1 MRAKRTP
8 LLLRAA
14 LCALPLVATAAE
26 GETCAEAPR
35 ECAEAACKT
44 SLTSAYFAAMLQR
57 DAASK
62 PPPVCPPDRYRLG
75 RYSWTLVR
83 TRTPKLAQ
91 PCPVRALSAQPA
103 PRPPRSSTRSRHT
116 IRIRRRMS
124 NSRRPR
130 SSCARSRS
138 YTRARTARTICR
150 SRWQARPRGSVRAP
164 SSACGC
170 ASCTTTSTSRWAR
183 RPCRATC
190 ARSTR
195 PGGRPARSA
204 SGRKPSSR
212 SAQRSDGRRP
222 LVSGEAPSL
231 FLSLFFQHTV

>member
-75 RYSWTLVR
+75 RYSWTLLHSIAAYYPDSPTDEQQQAAAQFLRAFPLLYPCKDCAHDLQIAMASTPPRLGSRAEFSLWMCELHNHVNEQVGKAPVPCDLR
-83 TRTPKLAQ
+83 ALDEAWRTPSKECERAQAELAI
-91 PCPVRALSAQPA
+91 SA
-103 PRPPRSSTRSRHT
+103 
-116 IRIRRRMS
+116 
-124 NSRRPR
+124 
-130 SSCARSRS
+130 
-138 YTRARTARTICR
+138 
-150 SRWQARPRGSVRAP
+150 
-164 SSACGC
+164 
-170 ASCTTTSTSRWAR
+170 
-183 RPCRATC
+183 
-190 ARSTR
+190 
-195 PGGRPARSA
+195 
-204 SGRKPSSR
+204 
-212 SAQRSDGRRP
+212 AQ
-222 LVSGEAPSL
+222 
-231 FLSLFFQHTV
+231 